1 MAFKTRYSKP
11 TFKPSPA
18 GSEEM
23 MTYKLRLTKS
33 GKKVLVE
40 DKKINIYNI
49 IQEDREEAD
58 LHTVIN
64 RAVNGDLNAIQRLQA
79 QASGEKGI
87 VDLTKMPN
95 NLIEAKQML
104 IDADK
109 EWLSLPLEVRQKYN
123 NSKTEF
129 LAAVE
134 NGEFDK
140 FVKEKYGKPEPKV
153 EKTTTTTTTTT
164 TNNQGDVL

>member
-1 MAFKTRYSKP
+1 MFKTRYSKP
-11 TFKPSPA
+11 SFKPSPA

-23 MTYKLRLTKS
+23 MTYQLRLTKT

-58 LHTVIN
+58 LHTIIN
-64 RAVNGDLNAIQRLQA
+64 RAVSGDLSAIQRLQA
-79 QASGEKGI
+79 QANGEKGI
-87 VDLTKMPN
+87 VDLTKVPN

-104 IDADK
+104 VDAEK
-109 EWLSLPLEVRQKYN
+109 EWLKLPLEIRQKYN

-153 EKTTTTTTTTT
+153 EIPKQDTTTTTTS
-164 TNNQGDVL
+164 NQGDVL